1 MARSRQPIWEVAML
15 TRPVRR
21 LTAVAVALVIA
32 AGCSSSDGGDAS
44 DAGSDGTSASAATT
58 GDTAADVTAPASTV
72 AEVNI
77 LTDFGDVCR
86 GVKLPGATAYD
97 AARTGV
103 HPIMTVAGEPPTY
116 EGAGALLPDQWDPV
130 VGEEQT
136 VELVVCMDRTAA
148 TKIDT
153 CTGYQDDAGND
164 TGNAVELY
172 DAEYTIRVLAATTG
186 DEVATTTLSASDPT
200 CPSFMFFDDD
210 QQVKQSYA
218 EPTDALTAFL
228 APIVET

>member
-1 MARSRQPIWEVAML
+1 MSARSS
-15 TRPVRR
+15 R
-21 LTAVAVALVIA
+21 LFTALVA
-32 AGCSSSDGGDAS
+32 AALVVGAGCSSSDGSSGGS
-44 DAGSDGTSASAATT
+44 SSDGAASA
-58 GDTAADVTAPASTV
+58 TAAESAESSDDTV
-72 AEVNI
+72 AAAETVATVEEVNI

-86 GVKLPGATAYD
+86 GVSLPGATAYD

-103 HPIMTVAGEPPTY
+103 HPIMTVAGEAPTY
-116 EGAGALLPDQWDPV
+116 ELAGALLPDTWDPV
-130 VGEEQT
+130 IGEEQT
-136 VELVVCMDRTAA
+136 VELVVCMDRTSA
-148 TKIDT
+148 TLTQT

-186 DEVATTTLSASDPT
+186 DEVATTTLSATEDA

-210 QQVKQSYA
+210 SQVKQTYA

>member
-1 MARSRQPIWEVAML
+1 MSARSSRVLAAVVATL
-15 TRPVRR
+15 FV
-21 LTAVAVALVIA
+21 A
-32 AGCSSSDGGDAS
+32 AGCSSGDDAGGD
-44 DAGSDGTSASAATT
+44 DAGTEAAGTAAAEAAAA
-58 GDTAADVTAPASTV
+58 DTAAPVETL

-86 GVKLPGATAYD
+86 GVSLPGATAYD
-97 AARTGV
+97 PARAGV
-103 HPIMTVAGEPPTY
+103 HPIQTVAGEAPTY
-116 EGAGALLPDQWDPV
+116 EVAGALLPDTWDPV

-148 TKIDT
+148 TLTQT

-172 DAEYTIRVLAATTG
+172 DAEYTVRVLAATTG
-186 DEVATTTLSASDPT
+186 DEVATTTLSATEDA

-210 QQVKQSYA
+210 SQVKQSYA